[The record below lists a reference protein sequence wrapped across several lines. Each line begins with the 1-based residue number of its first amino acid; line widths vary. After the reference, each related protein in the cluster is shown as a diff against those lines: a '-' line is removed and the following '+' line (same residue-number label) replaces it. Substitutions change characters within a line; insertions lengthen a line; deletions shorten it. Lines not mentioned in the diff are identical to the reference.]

1 MRLREFKYMNP
12 PAKPATKAAA
22 KTNEDKFT
30 ALLAYIIKHKPDYT
44 TDTDIDRL
52 DDSGF
57 EYEEHRALGDIALD
71 YDIGVEVSLGK
82 NDLFTI
88 HVFKDGALIETIVA
102 KGWEEF
108 LRYLKTYF
116 NIPKTGS
123 PEHTAL
129 IESLSAADEL
139 FENLF

>member
-1 MRLREFKYMNP
+1 MRLREWQYMNP
-12 PAKPATKAAA
+12 PAKPATKAAS
-22 KTNEDKFT
+22 KTNKEKF
-30 ALLAYIIKHKPDYT
+30 ADLIDYIIKHKPDYT
-44 TDTDIDRL
+44 TDTDVDRL

-116 NIPKTGS
+116 NTPKTGS

-129 IESLSAADEL
+129 IESYVADEL